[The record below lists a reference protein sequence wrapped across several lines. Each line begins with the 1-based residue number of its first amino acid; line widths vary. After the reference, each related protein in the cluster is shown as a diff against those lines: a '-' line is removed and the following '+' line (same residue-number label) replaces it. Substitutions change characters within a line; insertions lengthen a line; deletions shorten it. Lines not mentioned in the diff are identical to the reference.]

1 MIHRVLLTLLLS
13 LVFVFNVS
21 YARPIVKTPVG
32 YIEGRET
39 ILTEQFLGIPYAKTP
54 VGNLRYAP
62 PAKIEPF
69 ANIYRADRYCK
80 MSYQSVSD
88 TLVQKYGM
96 GDDSLCLNIFRPK
109 NLSKSDKL
117 PVLFWI
123 HGGAYVQGS
132 SATSVSSAD
141 SFVENGV
148 IVVTLNYRLQFQGFM
163 STVQTYSQYGTT
175 GNFGHLDILEALKWV
190 NQNIESFGGD
200 PANITIAGHSAGAM
214 AASALILSPLSD
226 GLFKRAFLQSGTI
239 LNYPFSDF
247 THKRSK
253 RRAFSQTEKVLNTFG
268 VSDNYDGLNTLRDID
283 PMLLSYCSP
292 FDFSFHSGKTSYI
305 NPLFDG
311 YFLPIEPYLSLKRG
325 NFSNI
330 ELMLGYVSDEGTLFS
345 DRNMTEK
352 NFINGIKNNFGE
364 QKFQDIYDLYS
375 ETITNSA
382 YVKQSTFLSDIMFTL
397 GMKIFADNLSK
408 STKVYMYH
416 YAFAEKEDL
425 AYGFGVYHGIDHRA
439 VFNTFTSPSQKQKMV
454 ASVFHKKL
462 VNFIKSGDPN
472 KEDQKSYPIDWP
484 KYTKN
489 SPNVFRL
496 DKISGIEELKIK
508 DRLEKLEK
516 IIYEGEL

>member
-1 MIHRVLLTLLLS
+1 MMHRVFLTLILS

-21 YARPIVKTPVG
+21 YARPVVKTPVG

-39 ILTEQFLGIPYAKTP
+39 IASEQFLGIPYAKSP

-62 PAKIEPF
+62 PSKIEPF

-80 MSYQSVSD
+80 MSYQNVSD
-88 TLVQKYGM
+88 TIVQRYGM

-109 NLSKSDKL
+109 NLSQTDKL

-132 SATSVSSAD
+132 AATSVGPAD

-214 AASALILSPLSD
+214 AASALVISPLSN

-247 THKRSK
+247 THKNSK
-253 RRAFSQTEKVLNTFG
+253 RRAFNQTEKILSTFG
-268 VSDNYDGLNTLRDID
+268 IGDNYDSLNTLREIE

-292 FDFSFHSGKTSYI
+292 FDFSFQSGKTSYI

-311 YFLPIEPYLSLKRG
+311 YFIPIEPYLTLKRG
-325 NFSNI
+325 KFSNI

-345 DRNMTEK
+345 DRNISDS
-352 NFINGIKNNFGE
+352 NFLSGIKNNFGE
-364 QKFQDIYDLYS
+364 QKSENIYDLYS
-375 ETITNSA
+375 GVLNGSA
-382 YVKQSTFLSDIMFTL
+382 YVKQCTLLSDMMFTL
-397 GMKIFADNLSK
+397 GMKIFADNISK
-408 STKVYMYH
+408 SAKVYMYH

-425 AYGFGVYHGIDHRA
+425 AYGFGVYHGIDLPA
-439 VFNTFTSPSQKQKMV
+439 VFNSYETPSENQKKV

-462 VNFIKSGDPN
+462 INFIKSGDPN
-472 KEDQKSYPIDWP
+472 KEETKSYPIDWP
-484 KYTKN
+484 EYTRK
-489 SPNVFRL
+489 SPKVFRF
-496 DKISGIEELKIK
+496 DKFSGIEELKIK
-508 DRLEKLEK
+508 ERLEKLEK
-516 IIYEGEL
+516 IIFDGEL